1 MKGKFTTWMY
11 NSRQQYEDG
20 RPPTCITIDYNQ
32 FTNAGMEWMWMKMV
46 GLVPDDLSQAQIVIG
61 DSGATF
67 TGGEEALV
75 GTNQSAR
82 PLMEGYPQINGA
94 RILLRA
100 EFGERDGIHEW
111 AERGVIVPSGVLID
125 RSVADQ
131 GRKVL
136 GAVWIVEAEL
146 ELAGS

>member
-1 MKGKFTTWMY
+1 MIGTFTTWMY
-11 NSRQQYEDG
+11 DSRQDQILE
-20 RPPTCITIDYNQ
+20 RPSGVHIAHND
-32 FTNAGMEWMWMKMV
+32 FTNAGMNWMWSKMV
-46 GLVPDDLSQAQIVIG
+46 GLMPDDLSQAQIVIG

-67 TGGEEALV
+67 TGGEEKLV

-82 PLMEGYPQINGA
+82 PLMQGYPQVVGT

-111 AERGVIVPSGVLID
+111 AERGVVVPSGVLID
-125 RSVADQ
+125 RAVADQ

-136 GAVWIVEAEL
+136 GAVWVVEAEL
-146 ELAGS
+146 ELVGS

>member
-1 MKGKFTTWMY
+1 MRGQFTTWMY
-11 NSRQQYEDG
+11 HCRADVERA
-20 RPPTCITIDYNQ
+20 RPYCITIHHND
-32 FTNAGMEWMWMKMV
+32 FTNVGMEWMWRKMV
-46 GLVPDDLSQAQIVIG
+46 GLMPDDLSQAHIVIG
-61 DSGATF
+61 DSGAVF
-67 TGGEEALV
+67 TGGEEKLV

-94 RILLRA
+94 RIMLRA

-111 AERGVIVPSGVLID
+111 AERGVVVPSGVLID

-146 ELAGS
+146 ELATS

>member
-1 MKGKFTTWMY
+1 VIGTFTTRMY
-11 NSRQQYEDG
+11 DSREDQILELPSG
-20 RPPTCITIDYNQ
+20 VHVVRNA
-32 FTNAGMEWMWMKMV
+32 FTNVGMNWMWMKMV
-46 GLVPDDLSQAQIVIG
+46 GLMPDDLSQAHIVVG

-67 TGGEEALV
+67 TGGEERLV
-75 GTNQSAR
+75 GTTISSA
-82 PLMEGYPQINGA
+82 PMMEGFPQVTGTK
-94 RILLRA
+94 ILLRA

-125 RSVADQ
+125 RAVADQ

-136 GAVWIVEAEL
+136 GAVWVVEAEL